1 MNLCCFLL
9 WSRCTASPAA
19 AGGVPGQA
27 AARRGPA
34 APTLHPE
41 GHRHLPEQP
50 LPGSHRYARLLLI
63 LNTPHTG
70 PTHILGKHPGAL
82 RLKILE
88 TKREGHSVV
97 LSES

>member
-50 LPGSHRYARLLLI
+50 LPGSHRYARLSLI
-63 LNTPHTG
+63 L
-70 PTHILGKHPGAL
+70 KHVTKG
-82 RLKILE
+82 RLTSWE
-88 TKREGHSVV
+88 NFQV
-97 LSES
+97 L